1 MDLTHLTDEIK
12 IVFFDI
18 DETLIVK
25 DKDYLPESVLPTIQ
39 QLQQKGI
46 IPAIATGRSPCS
58 FPPKIK
64 ALVQQTGLNTFV
76 TMNGQYVV
84 HQGQVVDKLPIPTQ
98 KIAEVVAFFEQ
109 QQIDYAFVSNE
120 HLAVSRITDQVRS
133 AVDPLKTAYH
143 IDKDYYQHHEVF
155 QILPFYD
162 ESQDEL
168 VASSGILNGLKTV
181 RWHEQSVDLFDVQGS
196 KARGILHLLGHL
208 GLQKE
213 NAMAFGDGLN
223 DLEMLSTVGVGV
235 AMGNACDE
243 LKAVADFVTDHIEQD
258 GIAHFLQNAGLIEG

>member
-1 MDLTHLTDEIK
+1 MNLPNLSDQIK

-25 DKDYLPESVLPTIQ
+25 DKDFLPESVLPSIQ
-39 QLQQKGI
+39 KLQQKGI
-46 IPAIATGRSPCS
+46 IAAIATGRSPCS

-64 ALVQQTGLNTFV
+64 ALVKQAGMNTFV

-84 HQGQVVDKLPIPTQ
+84 HQGNVVDKLPIPPQ
-98 KIAEVVAFFEQ
+98 KITEVVAFFESVGF
-109 QQIDYAFVSNE
+109 DYTFVSNE
-120 HLAVSRITDQVRS
+120 HLAVSAITDQVRS
-133 AVDPLKTAYH
+133 ALDPLQTDYH
-143 IDKDYYQHHEVF
+143 IDKNYYQTHDVF

-162 ESQDEL
+162 ESKDQL
-168 VASSGILNGLKTV
+168 VANSGVLKGLKTV
-181 RWHEQSVDLFDVQGS
+181 RWHEQSVDLFDAQGS
-196 KARGILHLLGHL
+196 KARGILHLLKHL
-208 GLQKE
+208 NLSIE

-243 LKAVADFVTDHIEQD
+243 LKAVADFETDHIERD
-258 GIAHFLQNAGLIEG
+258 GIYRFLHQTGLID